1 MKQIYL
7 LLAVFY
13 NTVLLSQTVLTSYP
27 LNFSKELKSAQILT
41 AANHA
46 TNEVFVFARTD
57 KELTILKYNSALFLK
72 DKFTFSPEYTEDT
85 LLIGYSFS
93 EDGNPTLYWSSGD
106 GSIIT
111 IIKYYFEDKRS
122 KALMFLFPTKTQTLR
137 AEYENNNSFY
147 MLAES
152 KSQSKLILY
161 IFKNGLVEQKELD
174 FSRFNFQNN
183 NATNL
188 NFRQILK
195 ENQIEK
201 MEPNEYNSIYKASS
215 KLKVYPLKDR
225 IILTL
230 DNNIKNTQLFDID
243 LSTLEIKEK
252 YFPQPL
258 GKKAPKTSNS
268 FFRDNKLFQINT
280 NEEQLLF
287 EIKDYNSDQVMKH
300 FDVAKNDTI
309 RFKNSPFQFQKN
321 NSKPRQLK
329 NTASFLKQLSNGT
342 VGLSVFNNQQN
353 IFITIAG
360 VAKKAIFDPYEISN
374 PENIFYGNNPS
385 SFYSTSVFFESIWDK
400 NFNITTS
407 EQEPLA
413 TDKIYYFIDK
423 NQKIRMQSILKFKD
437 YFVLGYY
444 DLKTKQY
451 VLRKFTDGYN

>member
-7 LLAVFY
+7 LLAVFC

-27 LNFSKELKSAQILT
+27 FNFSKELQSAQILT

-72 DKFTFSPEYTEDT
+72 DKFTLSPQYTEDT

-93 EDGNPTLYWSSGD
+93 DDGNPTLYWSSGD

-122 KALMFLFPTKTQTLR
+122 KALLFLFPVKTQTLR
-137 AEYENNNSFY
+137 AEYQNNNSFY

-161 IFKNGLVEQKELD
+161 IFKNGLVEEKELD
-174 FSRFNFQNN
+174 FSKFTFENN

-201 MEPNEYNSIYKASS
+201 MEPNEYNSIYKANS

-243 LSTLEIKEK
+243 LNTLEIIEK
-252 YFPQPL
+252 NFPQPFS
-258 GKKAPKTSNS
+258 KKTSKASNS
-268 FFRDNKLFQINT
+268 FFHDNKLFQINT
-280 NEEQLLF
+280 NEEEFVFQ
-287 EIKDYNSDQVMKH
+287 IKDYNSDQVIKH
-300 FDVAKNDTI
+300 FDFSKHDTI
-309 RFKNSPFQFQKN
+309 PFKNSPFQIQKN
-321 NSKPRQLK
+321 NRKPTALK

-342 VGLSVFNNQQN
+342 VGLSVFKNQQN
-353 IFITIAG
+353 IFITIGG
-360 VAKKAIFDPYEISN
+360 VTEKTIVDYSPEDIF
-374 PENIFYGNNPS
+374 FGNNTK
-385 SFYSTSVFFESIWDK
+385 SFYSTCVFFESILDK
-400 NFNITTS
+400 NFGLTAS
-407 EQEPLA
+407 QQEPLA

-423 NQKIRMQSILKFKD
+423 NRKIGMQSILKFKD

-451 VLRKFTDGYN
+451 ILRKFTDGYN